1 MLDLLRQDTRYAA
14 RALGRSPLFAI
25 VSVLSIAIGVGAT
38 TAIVTLAN
46 TLLLRPPPEIGHPER
61 VVAVGRTNEG
71 RGFDNFSYPDFLDY
85 REAKSLSALAAM
97 RLDPTPVSLA
107 GPSGGE
113 PIQMTSVSGNF
124 FAVLEA
130 KPTLGRF
137 FSLAEDR
144 APGAD
149 PVVVLSHRFWT
160 RRYQADPAIVG
171 KPIVLNGTPFT
182 VVGVAG
188 EKFQGPFVIAPDMWV
203 PMMGSTP
210 LGVTASMFSQR
221 NAVWMVAIGRLAPNV
236 GITQAQAE
244 LSAISTRLNQQ
255 YRAKDRTTRGIVVTP
270 VTFFPANMRPVI
282 GGFMML
288 LLAVA
293 GLVLVIASTNVA
305 GMMLARAS
313 VRRREIAV
321 RLALG
326 ASRKQ
331 LVIQLVIE
339 SLLVFIAAAVAGL
352 VVANWLVAGL
362 MALVPKLPVQ
372 LLFDPQLDW
381 RVLSFTLAM
390 SLVTGVVAGLVP
402 AMQSTRPDLVPA
414 LKSDGAGT
422 ATKQRMRLRSGLL
435 VTQIAFS
442 MLLLIVAG
450 LFARTLS
457 AARSIDPGFD
467 PRGVYIAS
475 LNLDLANYDS
485 TTGLRTVSTML
496 ERVRSTPGVQSVATA
511 AMLPL
516 DGGGM
521 GLGGIQVN
529 GRRAPNGEP
538 WDMDWNVVTP
548 DYFATL
554 AIPIVRGRAFSE
566 TERAGSDVAILNE
579 TFAAALFPGEDAV
592 GRLVMNDDRPL
603 TVVGIAKD
611 AKYRTLGE
619 APRNYIYVPLSQRYM
634 GRMHVLIKTAG
645 AVPVATAMRRIMA
658 EVDPAL
664 PILNQQSMVEQTR
677 VSLFPQTLA
686 LYVSGGLGGVALLL
700 ALLGIYGVT
709 AFSVSQ
715 RTREIGVRVALGAQ
729 RSHVLALVVRQGV
742 VLAGIGVVVGSLAGF
757 GATRLISSL
766 LYGIAPTDLVAFGG
780 AAALLAAA
788 ALVASW
794 IPARRASRVDPVIA
808 LKSE

>member
-25 VSVLSIAIGVGAT
+25 VAVLSIAIGVGAT

-46 TLLLRPPPEIGHPER
+46 TLLLRPPPAIGNPER

-85 REAKSLSALAAM
+85 REAKSVTALAAM
-97 RLDPTPVSLA
+97 RMDPTPVSLA

-113 PIQMTSVSGNF
+113 PVQMSSVSGNF
-124 FAVLEA
+124 FEVLEA
-130 KPTLGRF
+130 RPALGRF
-137 FSLAEDR
+137 FTLAEDR

-160 RRYQADPAIVG
+160 RRYQADPSIVG

-188 EKFQGPFVIAPDMWV
+188 EKFQGPFVIAPDMWI

-210 LGVTASMFSQR
+210 LGLTASMFSAR

-244 LSAISTRLNQQ
+244 LSAISARLNQQ
-255 YRAKDRTTRGIVVTP
+255 YRAGERRQRGVVVTP
-270 VTFFPANMRPVI
+270 VTFFPADMRSVI
-282 GGFMML
+282 GGFMAL

-313 VRRREIAV
+313 ARRREIAV

-326 ASRKQ
+326 ASRSQ
-331 LVIQLVIE
+331 LVVQLVVE
-339 SLLVFIAAAVAGL
+339 SLLVFAGAAVAGL
-352 VVANWLVAGL
+352 IVARWLVAAL
-362 MALVPKLPVQ
+362 MALVPRLPVQ

-381 RVLSFTLAM
+381 RVLSFALGV
-390 SLVTGVVAGLVP
+390 SLVTGVIAGLVP
-402 AMQSTRPDLVPA
+402 AMQSTRPELVPA
-414 LKSDGAGT
+414 LKSDGGGT
-422 ATKQRMRLRSGLL
+422 GTRQRTRLRSSLL

-457 AARSIDPGFD
+457 RARSIDPGFD
-467 PRGVYIAS
+467 PRGVYISS

-485 TTGLRTVSTML
+485 TTGLRTVTTLL
-496 ERVRSTPGVQSVATA
+496 ERVRATPGVRSVATA

-521 GLGGIQVN
+521 GLGGIQVE

-554 AIPIVRGRAFSE
+554 GIPLVSGRGFSE
-566 TERAGSDVAILNE
+566 TERGVTNVAILNE
-579 TFAAALFPGEDAV
+579 TFAAALFPGENAV
-592 GRLVMNDDRPL
+592 GRVVMNGDLPL
-603 TVVGIAKD
+603 TIVGIAKN

-619 APRNYIYVPLSQRYM
+619 APRNFIYVPLSQRYM
-634 GRMHVLIKTAG
+634 GRMHVLVKTAG
-645 AVPVATAMRRIMA
+645 TVPVAATMRRILA
-658 EVDPAL
+658 DVDPAL

-729 RSHVLALVVRQGV
+729 QSHVLGLVLRQGV

-757 GATRLISSL
+757 GATRLIANL
-766 LYGIAPTDLVAFGG
+766 LYGIAPTDAIAFGG
-780 AAALLAAA
+780 AAGLLAAA
-788 ALVASW
+788 ALLASW

-808 LKSE
+808 LRVE